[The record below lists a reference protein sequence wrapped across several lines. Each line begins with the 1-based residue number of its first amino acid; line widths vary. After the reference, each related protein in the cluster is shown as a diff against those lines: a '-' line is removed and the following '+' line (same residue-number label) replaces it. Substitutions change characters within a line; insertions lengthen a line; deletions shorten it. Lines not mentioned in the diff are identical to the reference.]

1 MKKIVD
7 NKEFKTWVKNI
18 SKQYK
23 KAQIKASIRVN
34 TEMLS
39 FYYNLGKEISLNSF
53 KAVYGSKFYD
63 NLSKELISE
72 LPNFTG
78 LSSKNLRYMEKFYNL
93 YKEEIEKFPQVVGQL
108 YSIPWGHHRNIID
121 KCKNSKKAL
130 FFVQKTLENNWSR
143 DTLLNFLDT
152 NLYERDGKAIN
163 NFEVAFPNSEKDLA
177 KQITKDPYNFDF
189 LTITND
195 YNEKE
200 LKEALIKN
208 IQKFLLELGTGFA
221 FVGKE
226 TRLLVGNT
234 EFFTDLLFYN
244 IKIHAYVVIEVKVS
258 KFKPADLGQL
268 GTYVSSVNHIL
279 KGENDNPTLGI
290 LICKDKDEIVA
301 EYSLENY
308 NIPLGIS
315 SYELSKI
322 MPKELK
328 NSLPTIEE
336 LKNNLEE
343 DKN

>member
-1 MKKIVD
+1 MKKLID
-7 NKEFKTWVKNI
+7 DKEFKTWVKSI

-23 KAQIKASIRVN
+23 QAQIKASIRVN

-53 KAVYGSKFYD
+53 KAVYGSKLYD

-72 LPNFTG
+72 LPNVTG
-78 LSSKNLRYMEKFYNL
+78 LSPKNLRYMEKFYNL
-93 YKEEIEKFPQVVGQL
+93 YKEEVQKFPQLVGQL

-163 NFEVAFPNSEKDLA
+163 NFEVAFPNTEKELA

-200 LKEALIKN
+200 LKDALIEN

-226 TRLLVGNT
+226 TRLLVGDT

-315 SYELSKI
+315 SYELNKI
-322 MPKELK
+322 MPTELK

-336 LKNNLEE
+336 LKNNLGEE
-343 DKN
+343 KN